1 MLKLGI
7 TGGIGSGKS
16 HVCKLLETIG
26 IAVFYSDIIGKE
38 ITNTN
43 PTVRKEITNLLGE
56 EAYKNDVVNARF
68 VAKQIFEDADLLKK
82 INGIIHPQVFSQ
94 FELWCIQHTGDKVV
108 VMESGILFESGFD
121 KYVDKTIVVT
131 APLQIRIDRIMHRD
145 KITYPEVEARINN
158 QMLDEEREAKADY
171 IIKND
176 GIEHLPSQIFTL
188 LKNIN
193 Y

>member
-43 PTVRKEITNLLGE
+43 PTVRKDITNLLGE

-68 VAKQIFEDADLLKK
+68 VAKQIFEDADLL
-82 INGIIHPQVFSQ
+82 
-94 FELWCIQHTGDKVV
+94 
-108 VMESGILFESGFD
+108 
-121 KYVDKTIVVT
+121 
-131 APLQIRIDRIMHRD
+131 
-145 KITYPEVEARINN
+145 
-158 QMLDEEREAKADY
+158 
-171 IIKND
+171 
-176 GIEHLPSQIFTL
+176 
-188 LKNIN
+188 
-193 Y
+193 